1 MTPWL
6 SPINCVAFE
15 KILKNSEAMST
26 TKYECIGYT
35 PPGVVGELNEIFQ
48 VSLEHSSSYTMSIQ
62 QVSVDTAP
70 ELMSRPQDS
79 VVRASRSGALW
90 LRKGLFFF

>member
-15 KILKNSEAMST
+15 KILKNSKAMST
-26 TKYECIGYT
+26 AKYECIGYT
-35 PPGVVGELNEIFQ
+35 PPGMVGELNEIFQ
-48 VSLEHSSSYTMSIQ
+48 VSLEHSSMSIQ

-79 VVRASRSGALW
+79 VVRASRSGAC
-90 LRKGLFFF
+90 G